1 MHSPADQVETIGLIA
16 AHESAI
22 AELYRAYGK
31 RFPEH
36 KELFEGLAEE
46 EVGHARQVARFA
58 DEVRAG
64 SLHVDAGRFSA
75 ESILASL
82 DHIRGRMEEEK
93 EGELSFADA
102 LAVAIDL
109 EDALIERRYFEI
121 FEDDTPELKE
131 LLRSLEAETEEH
143 RQRLG
148 KARER
153 ERGATP

>member
-1 MHSPADQVETIGLIA
+1 MHSPADQVEIIGLMA
-16 AHESAI
+16 AHESAV
-22 AELYRAYGK
+22 AELYRAYGS
-31 RFPEH
+31 RLPEH
-36 KELFEGLAEE
+36 KELFEGLAAE
-46 EVGHARQVARFA
+46 EVGHARQIARFA
-58 DEVRAG
+58 DKVRAG
-64 SLHVDAGRFSA
+64 SVHVDAGRFSS

-82 DHIRGRMEEEK
+82 DHIRGRMEEAE
-93 EGELSFADA
+93 ETELSFAGA
-102 LAVAIDL
+102 LSVAIDL

-153 ERGATP
+153 ERGATR

>member
-1 MHSPADQVETIGLIA
+1 MHSPADQVETIGLMS

-36 KELFEGLAEE
+36 KELFDGLATD
-46 EVGHARQVARFA
+46 EVRHARQIARFA
-58 DEVRAG
+58 DKVRAG
-64 SLHVDAGRFSA
+64 AVHVDAGRFSA

-82 DHIRGRMEEEK
+82 DDMRDRMAEANEA
-93 EGELSFADA
+93 ELSFAGA
-102 LAVAIDL
+102 LSAAIKI

-121 FEDDTPELKE
+121 FDDDTPELKE
-131 LLRSLEAETEEH
+131 LLRVLEAETEEH

-148 KARER
+148 TAWEGER
-153 ERGATP
+153 EAGR